1 MQFAGSH
8 TFSAPRQVLWG
19 LLNDPEVLAR
29 ITPGVDTLEQTG
41 TGQYQAVLHIKMG
54 PINTTFNG
62 ALQVVDSKAPES
74 YRLLIDV
81 DGKIGQIKAEGRVR
95 LTEQGGETT
104 TVAVEGGSQLT
115 GRLASMGQRL
125 MSGVARMFTNQFFKA
140 LEREV
145 SIRN

>member
-1 MQFAGSH
+1 M
-8 TFSAPRQVLWG
+8 WD

-41 TGQYQAVLHIKMG
+41 PGQYQAVLHIKMG
-54 PINTTFNG
+54 PINSTFNG
-62 ALQVVDSKAPES
+62 ALQVVDSKEPES

-81 DGKIGQIKAEGRVR
+81 NGKIGQIAAEGHVR
-95 LTEQGGETT
+95 LAEDHETT
-104 TVAVEGGSQLT
+104 TVEVEGGSQLT

-125 MSGVARMFTNQFFKA
+125 LSGVARMFTNQFFKA

>member
-8 TFSAPRQVLWG
+8 TFRAPRQTLWD

-29 ITPGVDTLEQTG
+29 ITPGVATLEQTG
-41 TGQYQAVLHIKMG
+41 PNQYRAVLHIKMG
-54 PINTTFNG
+54 PINSAFNG
-62 ALQVVDSKAPES
+62 ALQVVDSKEPES

-81 DGKIGQIKAEGRVR
+81 DGKIGQIRAEGRVR
-95 LTEQGGETT
+95 LADRGGET

-125 MSGVARMFTNQFFKA
+125 LSGVARMFTNQFFKA
-140 LEREV
+140 LERE
-145 SIRN
+145 IP

>member
-1 MQFAGSH
+1 MQLKGSH
-8 TFSAPRQVLWG
+8 TFRAPRQTLWD

-41 TGQYQAVLHIKMG
+41 PGQYQAVLHIKMG
-54 PINTTFNG
+54 PINSTFNG
-62 ALQVVDSKAPES
+62 ALQVVDSKEPES

-81 DGKIGQIKAEGRVR
+81 DGKIGQIAAEGHIR
-95 LTEQGGETT
+95 LAEDHETT
-104 TVAVEGGSQLT
+104 TVEVEGGSQLT

-125 MSGVARMFTNQFFKA
+125 LSGVARMFTNQFFKA

>member
-8 TFSAPRQVLWG
+8 TFSAPRQILWD

-41 TGQYQAVLHIKMG
+41 PGQYQAVLHIKMG
-54 PINTTFNG
+54 PINSTFNG
-62 ALQVVDSKAPES
+62 ALQVVDSKEPES
-74 YRLLIDV
+74 YRLLINV
-81 DGKIGQIKAEGRVR
+81 DGKIGQIAAEGRVR
-95 LTEQGGETT
+95 LADQGRETA
-104 TVAVEGGSQLT
+104 VAIEGGSQLT

-125 MSGVARMFTNQFFKA
+125 LSGVARMFTNQFFKA

>member
-1 MQFAGSH
+1 M
-8 TFSAPRQVLWG
+8 WN

-41 TGQYQAVLHIKMG
+41 PGQYQAVLHIKMG
-54 PINTTFNG
+54 PINSTFNG
-62 ALQVVDSKAPES
+62 ALQVVDSKEPES
-74 YRLLIDV
+74 YRLIIDV
-81 DGKIGQIKAEGRVR
+81 DGKIGQIAAEGHVR
-95 LTEQGGETT
+95 LAENHETT
-104 TVAVEGGSQLT
+104 TVEVEGGSQLT

-125 MSGVARMFTNQFFKA
+125 LSGVARMFTNQFFKA

>member
-8 TFSAPRQVLWG
+8 TFSAPRQILWD

-41 TGQYQAVLHIKMG
+41 PRQYRAVLHIKMG
-54 PINTTFNG
+54 PINSAFNG
-62 ALQVVDSKAPES
+62 ALQVVDSKEPES

-81 DGKIGQIKAEGRVR
+81 DGKIGQIRAEGRVR
-95 LTEQGGETT
+95 LADQGRET

-125 MSGVARMFTNQFFKA
+125 LSGVARMFTNQFFKA
-140 LEREV
+140 LERE
-145 SIRN
+145 IP

>member
-1 MQFAGSH
+1 MQLTGSH
-8 TFSAPRQVLWG
+8 TFSAPRQVMWD

-41 TGQYQAVLHIKMG
+41 SGQYQAVLHIKMG
-54 PINTTFNG
+54 PINSTFNG
-62 ALQVVDSKAPES
+62 ALQVVDSKEPES

-81 DGKIGQIKAEGRVR
+81 DGKIGQIAAEGHVR
-95 LTEQGGETT
+95 LAENHETT
-104 TVAVEGGSQLT
+104 TVEVEGGSQLT

-125 MSGVARMFTNQFFKA
+125 LSGVARMFTNQFFKA

-145 SIRN
+145 AIRN

>member
-1 MQFAGSH
+1 M
-8 TFSAPRQVLWG
+8 WD

-41 TGQYQAVLHIKMG
+41 PGQYQAVLHIKMG
-54 PINTTFNG
+54 PINSTFNG
-62 ALQVVDSKAPES
+62 ALQVVDSKKPES
-74 YRLLIDV
+74 YRLIIDV
-81 DGKIGQIKAEGRVR
+81 DGKIGQIAAEGHVR
-95 LTEQGGETT
+95 LAENHETT
-104 TVAVEGGSQLT
+104 TVEVEGGSQLT

-125 MSGVARMFTNQFFKA
+125 LSGVARMFTNQFFKA

>member
-1 MQFAGSH
+1 M
-8 TFSAPRQVLWG
+8 WD

-41 TGQYQAVLHIKMG
+41 PGQYQAMLHIKMG
-54 PINTTFNG
+54 PINSTFNG
-62 ALQVVDSKAPES
+62 ALQVVDSKEPES
-74 YRLLIDV
+74 YRLIIDV
-81 DGKIGQIKAEGRVR
+81 DGKIGQIAAEGHIR
-95 LTEQGGETT
+95 LAEDHETT
-104 TVAVEGGSQLT
+104 TVEVEGGSQLT

-125 MSGVARMFTNQFFKA
+125 LSGVARMFTNQFFKA

>member
-1 MQFAGSH
+1 M
-8 TFSAPRQVLWG
+8 WD

-41 TGQYQAVLHIKMG
+41 PGQYQAVLHIKMG
-54 PINTTFNG
+54 PINSTFNG
-62 ALQVVDSKAPES
+62 ALQVVDSKEPES

-81 DGKIGQIKAEGRVR
+81 DGKIGQIAAEGHVR
-95 LTEQGGETT
+95 LAEDHETT
-104 TVAVEGGSQLT
+104 TVEVEGGSQLT

-125 MSGVARMFTNQFFKA
+125 LSGVARMFTNQFFKA

>member
-1 MQFAGSH
+1 M
-8 TFSAPRQVLWG
+8 WD

-41 TGQYQAVLHIKMG
+41 PGQYQAVLHIKMG
-54 PINTTFNG
+54 PINSTFNG
-62 ALQVVDSKAPES
+62 ALQVVDSKEPES
-74 YRLLIDV
+74 YRLLVDV
-81 DGKIGQIKAEGRVR
+81 DGKIGQIAAEGHIR
-95 LTEQGGETT
+95 LAENHETT

-125 MSGVARMFTNQFFKA
+125 LSGVARMFTNQFFKA

-145 SIRN
+145 SIRNS

>member
-1 MQFAGSH
+1 M
-8 TFSAPRQVLWG
+8 WD

-41 TGQYQAVLHIKMG
+41 PGQYQAVLHIKMG
-54 PINTTFNG
+54 PINSTFNG
-62 ALQVVDSKAPES
+62 ALQVVDSKEPES
-74 YRLLIDV
+74 YRLIIDV
-81 DGKIGQIKAEGRVR
+81 DGKIGQIAAEGHVR
-95 LTEQGGETT
+95 LAENHETT
-104 TVAVEGGSQLT
+104 TVEVEGGSQLT

-125 MSGVARMFTNQFFKA
+125 LSGVARMFTNQFFKA

>member
-8 TFSAPRQVLWG
+8 TFSAPRQILWD

-41 TGQYQAVLHIKMG
+41 PDQYRAVLHIKMG
-54 PINTTFNG
+54 PINSPFNG
-62 ALQVVDSKAPES
+62 ALQVVDSKEPES

-81 DGKIGQIKAEGRVR
+81 DGKIGQIRAEGRVR
-95 LTEQGGETT
+95 LADQGDET

-125 MSGVARMFTNQFFKA
+125 LSGVARMFTNQFFKA
-140 LEREV
+140 LEREI
-145 SIRN
+145 SIIN

>member
-1 MQFAGSH
+1 M
-8 TFSAPRQVLWG
+8 WD

-41 TGQYQAVLHIKMG
+41 PGQYQAVLHIKMG
-54 PINTTFNG
+54 PINSTFNG
-62 ALQVVDSKAPES
+62 ALQVVDSKEPES
-74 YRLLIDV
+74 YRLIIDV
-81 DGKIGQIKAEGRVR
+81 DGRIGQIAAEGHVR
-95 LTEQGGETT
+95 FSEDHETT
-104 TVAVEGGSQLT
+104 TVEVEGGSQLT

-125 MSGVARMFTNQFFKA
+125 LSGVARMFTNQFFKA

>member
-1 MQFAGSH
+1 M
-8 TFSAPRQVLWG
+8 WD

-41 TGQYQAVLHIKMG
+41 PGQYQAVLHIKMG
-54 PINTTFNG
+54 PINSTFNG
-62 ALQVVDSKAPES
+62 ALQVVDSKEPES
-74 YRLLIDV
+74 YRLLVDV
-81 DGKIGQIKAEGRVR
+81 DGKIGQIAAEGHIR
-95 LTEQGGETT
+95 LAEDHETT
-104 TVAVEGGSQLT
+104 TVEVEGGSQLT

-125 MSGVARMFTNQFFKA
+125 LSGVARMFTNQFFKA

>member
-1 MQFAGSH
+1 MQLAGSH
-8 TFSAPRQVLWG
+8 TFRAPRQVMWD

-41 TGQYQAVLHIKMG
+41 PGQYQAVLHIKMG
-54 PINTTFNG
+54 PINSTFNG
-62 ALQVVDSKAPES
+62 ALQVVDSKEPES

-81 DGKIGQIKAEGRVR
+81 DGKIGQIAAKGHVR
-95 LTEQGGETT
+95 LAENHETT
-104 TVAVEGGSQLT
+104 TVEVEGGSQLT

-125 MSGVARMFTNQFFKA
+125 LSGVARMFTNQFFKA

>member
-8 TFSAPRQVLWG
+8 TFSAPRQILWD

-41 TGQYQAVLHIKMG
+41 PGQYQAVLHIKMG
-54 PINTTFNG
+54 PINSTFNG
-62 ALQVVDSKAPES
+62 ALRVVDSKEPES
-74 YRLLIDV
+74 YRLLINV
-81 DGKIGQIKAEGRVR
+81 DGKIGQIAAEGRVR
-95 LTEQGGETT
+95 LADQGRETA
-104 TVAVEGGSQLT
+104 VAIEGGSQLT

-125 MSGVARMFTNQFFKA
+125 LSGVARMFTNQFFKA

>member
-8 TFSAPRQVLWG
+8 TFSAPRQILWD

-41 TGQYQAVLHIKMG
+41 PDQYRAVLHIKMG
-54 PINTTFNG
+54 PINSPFNG
-62 ALQVVDSKAPES
+62 ALQVVDSKEPES

-81 DGKIGQIKAEGRVR
+81 DGKIGQIRAEGRVR
-95 LTEQGGETT
+95 LADQGGET

-125 MSGVARMFTNQFFKA
+125 LSGVARMFTNQFFKA
-140 LEREV
+140 LEREI
-145 SIRN
+145 SIIN